1 MAGKGDEPMLAQAL
15 GYGLRG
21 VEGYPVQVEVFISN
35 GLPSFDIV
43 GLPDAAVKESKDR
56 IRAALMNSG
65 YHMPVSR
72 VTVNLAPADIKKEGP
87 GFDLPIA
94 MALLQAAK
102 QIPLIEKMEEVLLIG
117 ELSLKGELT
126 PVKGVLPLA
135 ISAYNKGITRV
146 MVPSKNAKEIECI
159 EGIEVFPAETLTQ
172 VVDHLTF
179 KNPIK
184 PQLQKNYEAILHSKT
199 YDHNL
204 IHVRGQLAARR
215 ALEIAAAGGHNPLLI
230 GVPGSGK
237 TMLARCLPSILPEM
251 AFEEALETT
260 RLHSIVGS
268 LPQDGGL
275 MTNRPFRAPHHN
287 ASLAALI
294 GGGATARPGEVS
306 LAHNGVLF
314 LDELPEFSRTTLEA
328 LRQPLEDGMVS
339 ITRVQAQSQYQSS
352 CMLIASMNPC
362 PCGFYGSKTKQCH
375 CSPHEIRRYLD
386 KISGPLLDRID
397 MQVEVD
403 SVSISDIQPTG
414 KEEDSKTVRERVQKA
429 RALQQK
435 RYKEEKQFSNAQLAA
450 AQVEKYCK
458 LNEASQQLLEKAM
471 ERFGLSMRAYSRIS
485 KVARTIADL
494 AGEENIL
501 VPHVAE
507 AIQYRNLDGK
517 YWR

>member
-1 MAGKGDEPMLAQAL
+1 MLAQTL
-15 GYGLRG
+15 SIGLNG
-21 VEGYPVQVEVFISN
+21 VEGFHVDVEVFITN
-35 GLPSFDIV
+35 GLPAFDIV

-65 YHMPVSR
+65 FHMPVSR
-72 VTVNLAPADIKKEGP
+72 VTVNLAPAGTKKEGS

-94 MALLQAAK
+94 VALVQASK
-102 QIPLIEKMEEVLLIG
+102 QAVFSKEMEEILLLG

-126 PVKGVLPLA
+126 PIKGVLPMV
-135 ISAYNKGITRV
+135 ISAYSKGITKV
-146 MVPSKNAKEIECI
+146 IVPAVNAKEVECI
-159 EGIEVFPAETLTQ
+159 EGITVYPAESLKQ
-172 VVDHLTF
+172 VIDHLNQE
-179 KNPIK
+179 KSIVA
-184 PQLQKNYEAILHSKT
+184 QQQKNYESILQEK
-199 YDHNL
+199 
-204 IHVRGQLAARR
+204 IHENDLKQVRGQLVARR
-215 ALEIAAAGGHNPLLI
+215 ALEIAAAGGHNLLLI

-237 TMLARCLPSILPEM
+237 TMLARCLPGILPQM
-251 AFEEALETT
+251 TFDEALETT

-275 MTNRPFRAPHHN
+275 MITRPFRAPHHN

-294 GGGATARPGEVS
+294 GGGVSARPGEVS

-328 LRQPLEDGMVS
+328 LRQPLEDGTVS
-339 ITRVQAQSQYQSS
+339 ITRIQAQSQYQSR
-352 CMLIASMNPC
+352 CMMVASMNPC

-397 MQVEVD
+397 IQVEVD
-403 SVSISDIQPTG
+403 SVSVKDIQPTG
-414 KEEDSKTVRERVQKA
+414 KEEDSKSVQQRVQKA
-429 RALQQK
+429 RERQQA
-435 RYKEEKQFSNAQLAA
+435 RYEDEKQFSNAQLTA
-450 AQVEKYCK
+450 AQVEKYCS
-458 LNEASQQLLEKAM
+458 LDQNCQNLLEKAM
-471 ERFGLSMRAYSRIS
+471 EKFSLSMRAYSRIV

-494 AGEENIL
+494 AGDENIQIA
-501 VPHVAE
+501 HIAE